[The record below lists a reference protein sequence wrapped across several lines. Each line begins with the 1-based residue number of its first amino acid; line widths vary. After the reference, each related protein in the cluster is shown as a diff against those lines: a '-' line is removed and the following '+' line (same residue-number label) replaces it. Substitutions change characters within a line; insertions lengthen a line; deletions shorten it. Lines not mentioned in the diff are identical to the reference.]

1 MGMYQTLTHLG
12 MRGQLTREEGN
23 SFETRGGSPP
33 SRNLSQPNLQ
43 GGGLGGP
50 PGGLLDGGRNSG
62 ANQVPAQPIG
72 PISPPVNRGLKG
84 TALAIFDGNRKH
96 TKQFTQ
102 EFTLYRMI
110 NQDSPTI
117 CSTYT
122 RTALALF
129 FMRGL
134 VINNWV
140 LQYWTSKGNKFYSTQ
155 NRLFEGNW
163 VLGLFLERLKTSKA
177 QQSQSWTFSASL
189 RIILAPNCPQK
200 IYFRCY
206 KICCLCLSSTV

>member
-1 MGMYQTLTHLG
+1 MFTSLG
-12 MRGQLTREEGN
+12 TGGQPNEERSDGL
-23 SFETRGGSPP
+23 EAGGGSPP
-33 SRNLSQPNLQ
+33 FGNPGQPNPQ
-43 GGGLGGP
+43 GGDPGDPPGGP
-50 PGGLLDGGRNSG
+50 PSRGGGSR
-62 ANQVPAQPIG
+62 ANQGLVHPAGSLPLPMNG
-72 PISPPVNRGLKG
+72 GLKG
-84 TALAIFDGNRKH
+84 TAPAIFDGNRKH

-140 LQYWTSKGNKFYSTQ
+140 LQYWTSKGNK
-155 NRLFEGNW
+155 
-163 VLGLFLERLKTSKA
+163 
-177 QQSQSWTFSASL
+177 
-189 RIILAPNCPQK
+189 
-200 IYFRCY
+200 
-206 KICCLCLSSTV
+206 